1 MRVDTWSPFSMKPY
15 LFEPWVMDT
24 LGDLAKKAPFGSG
37 RVSLAFAFDGWFLPK
52 EMIVDVFAKV
62 KDMGIKLITT
72 HYSRSVI
79 SGENSLRL
87 HKDAYAFAATFRG
100 EAILCPSIFQ
110 SSNDLT
116 LKLAGQHSVIALMD
130 AYGILDS
137 SVLFSHANNAS
148 DEDAALVKAK
158 GAHVSSTPSTELQ
171 MGLGDPVCFNERL
184 DWQSHA
190 SLGID
195 CHNNNATSMPSEM
208 RVALSYS
215 RGKYH
220 ESFARKDRFP
230 LKINKTVQDAFN
242 LGTINGAR
250 AIGMGDSLGSLTE
263 GKLADIVIF
272 DCLSPSMVCGAQQ
285 DPVAAIVLN
294 SSPADIAMTIVD
306 GVVSKANHK
315 LCDIELSDGA
325 EKFVQQD
332 KAKLTWAEVAT
343 ELLRTRKGIVQ
354 KIDAL
359 DFTVAREGILA
370 LYQTDQ
376 SKIVAKV

>member
-1 MRVDTWSPFSMKPY
+1 
-15 LFEPWVMDT
+15 
-24 LGDLAKKAPFGSG
+24 
-37 RVSLAFAFDGWFLPK
+37 
-52 EMIVDVFAKV
+52 
-62 KDMGIKLITT
+62 
-72 HYSRSVI
+72 
-79 SGENSLRL
+79 
-87 HKDAYAFAATFRG
+87 
-100 EAILCPSIFQ
+100 
-110 SSNDLT
+110 
-116 LKLAGQHSVIALMD
+116 MD
-130 AYGILDS
+130 AYGLLNS

-148 DEDAALVKAK
+148 DEDAVLVKTK

-171 MGLGDPVCFNERL
+171 MGLGDPVCFDAKL

-208 RVALSYS
+208 RVALSHI

-220 ESFARKDRFP
+220 ESFASRDRFP
-230 LKINKTVQDAFN
+230 QRINKTVQDAFN

-250 AIGMGDSLGSLTE
+250 AIGMGDSLGSLAE
-263 GKLADIVIF
+263 GKMADIVIF
-272 DCLSPSMVCGAQQ
+272 DGLSPSMVCGAQQ
-285 DPVAAIVLN
+285 DPVATIVMN
-294 SSPADIAMTIVD
+294 SSPTDIIMTIVD
-306 GVVSKANHK
+306 GVVRKDNHK

-325 EKFVQQD
+325 EDFVSQG
-332 KAKLTWAEVAT
+332 KVKLTWAEVVT
-343 ELLRTRKGIVQ
+343 ELLRTREGIVK

>member
-1 MRVDTWSPFSMKPY
+1 MLLQLS
-15 LFEPWVMDT
+15 
-24 LGDLAKKAPFGSG
+24 
-37 RVSLAFAFDGWFLPK
+37 
-52 EMIVDVFAKV
+52 
-62 KDMGIKLITT
+62 
-72 HYSRSVI
+72 
-79 SGENSLRL
+79 
-87 HKDAYAFAATFRG
+87 FRG
-100 EAILCPSIFQ
+100 EAIPFPLMFQ
-110 SSNDLT
+110 SSIDLM
-116 LKLAGQHSVIALMD
+116 LKLVGQHSVIALMD

-148 DEDAALVKAK
+148 DEDAVLVKAK

-171 MGLGDPVCFNERL
+171 MGLGDPVCFDERL

-208 RVALSYS
+208 RVALAHS

-220 ESFARKDRFP
+220 ESFASKDRFP

-272 DCLSPSMVCGAQQ
+272 DGLSPSMVCGAQQ

-306 GVVSKANHK
+306 GVVRKANHK

-325 EKFVQQD
+325 EKFIQQD
-332 KAKLTWAEVAT
+332 KAKLTWAEVAK

-354 KIDAL
+354 KVDAL